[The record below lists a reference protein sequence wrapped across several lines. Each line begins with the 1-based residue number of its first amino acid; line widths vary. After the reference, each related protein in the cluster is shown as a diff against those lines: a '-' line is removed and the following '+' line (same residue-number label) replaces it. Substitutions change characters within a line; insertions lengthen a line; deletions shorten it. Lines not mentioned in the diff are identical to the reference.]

1 MERKEVSSKMAY
13 VVTIQNLKGGVG
25 KTTLTAILGLGLAEK
40 YRVLLIDLDSQTS
53 LTQIFLS
60 EETREKIIKE
70 SQTDNDPTV
79 MAILRD
85 KRPKI
90 YTFSYTSVT
99 KKTINVDIIPGSLTG
114 HLDAVFEG
122 KIPLRDPFVMKRY
135 INTINNIYDFIL
147 IDNAP
152 SDFLSLTPSLVA
164 SDYVLVPEDGTTEAF
179 TAAQLFLSYA
189 LPKYIWTFSSTP
201 KVLGVVLTKVRSSAE
216 RLLLKHNAQL
226 EAYLEDFPQVKK
238 YIHYRPL
245 YFGADAKDPRDYIL
259 SSSKQFLADL
269 IWSLDCIKA
278 PIAEVYDKL
287 FVVDKKLQPDIYAFL
302 FKVLRNIPYELVRR
316 ILQNKPQASSF

>member
-1 MERKEVSSKMAY
+1 MAH

-60 EETREKIIKE
+60 EEVREKIIKE
-70 SQTDNDPTV
+70 TQTGNDPTV

-85 KRPKI
+85 KRPSI
-90 YTFSYTSVT
+90 YTFSYTSVSGQP
-99 KKTINVDIIPGSLTG
+99 IRVDIIPGSLTG

-122 KIPLRDPFVMKRY
+122 KIPLRDPYVMKRC
-135 INTINNIYDFIL
+135 INTINGSYDFIL

-164 SDYVLVPEDGTTEAF
+164 SDFVLIPEDGTTEAF

-189 LPKYIWTFSSTP
+189 LPNYIWTFSPSP
-201 KVLGVVLTKVRSSAE
+201 KVLGVVLTKVRRSAE
-216 RLLLKHNAQL
+216 RLLLLHNAEL
-226 EAYLEDFPQVKK
+226 EGYLEGFPQIKK

-259 SSSKQFLADL
+259 SSNKVFLADL
-269 IWSLDCIKA
+269 IWSSDYAKA

-287 FVVDKKLQPDIYAFL
+287 FIVDKKLQPDIFAFL
-302 FKVLRNIPYELVRR
+302 FKVLRNIPHELVRR
-316 ILQNKPQASSF
+316 ISLTSRNG

>member
-1 MERKEVSSKMAY
+1 MERKEVNSKM
-13 VVTIQNLKGGVG
+13 VNVITIQNLKGGVG

-70 SQTDNDPTV
+70 AQTDNDPTV

-99 KKTINVDIIPGSLTG
+99 KKTINIDIIPGSLTG

-135 INTINNIYDFIL
+135 INTMNNIYDFIL

-164 SDYVLVPEDGTTEAF
+164 SDYVLIPEDGTTEAF

-189 LPKYIWTFSSTP
+189 LPKYIWTFSSNP

-216 RLLLKHNAQL
+216 RLLLRHNAQL
-226 EAYLEDFPQVKK
+226 
-238 YIHYRPL
+238 
-245 YFGADAKDPRDYIL
+245 
-259 SSSKQFLADL
+259 
-269 IWSLDCIKA
+269 
-278 PIAEVYDKL
+278 
-287 FVVDKKLQPDIYAFL
+287 
-302 FKVLRNIPYELVRR
+302 
-316 ILQNKPQASSF
+316 